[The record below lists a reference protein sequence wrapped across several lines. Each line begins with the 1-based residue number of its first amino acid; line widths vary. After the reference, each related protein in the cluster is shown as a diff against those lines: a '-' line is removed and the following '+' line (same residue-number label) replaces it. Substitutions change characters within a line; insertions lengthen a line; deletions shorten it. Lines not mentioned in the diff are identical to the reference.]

1 MTDDNEIFT
10 RLRLKWPN
18 RFKRERMRTVSKERG
33 EYLTCLH
40 GLGTVLPSELEI
52 WHRVPGEKMIVIRL
66 LWPWT
71 TKIRGTVSSPSFE
84 SPLKWTRVRRSIIH
98 YPIISLNFVD
108 LLLRYSIYVQ
118 NTGVILFPLRQRW
131 WPRWSWWNGLIVI
144 IIFNN
149 DDNDQVLARRN
160 R

>member
-1 MTDDNEIFT
+1 MRMRFSRGFGSE
-10 RLRLKWPN
+10 WPN

-52 WHRVPGEKMIVIRL
+52 WHRVPGEKMILIRL
-66 LWPWT
+66 LWQWT

-98 YPIISLNFVD
+98 YPIIPLNFCWSVAEIFH
-108 LLLRYSIYVQ
+108 LRAKYGGNIV
-118 NTGVILFPLRQRW
+118 PLETKMMAKM
-131 WPRWSWWNGLIVI
+131 IVMEWFDSYHYI
-144 IIFNN
+144 
-149 DDNDQVLARRN
+149 
-160 R
+160 